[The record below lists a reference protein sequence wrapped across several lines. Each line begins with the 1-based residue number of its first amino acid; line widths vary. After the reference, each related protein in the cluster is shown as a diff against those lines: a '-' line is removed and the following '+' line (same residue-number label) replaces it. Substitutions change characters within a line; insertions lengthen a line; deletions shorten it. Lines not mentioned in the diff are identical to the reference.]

1 MFLLVCVLSA
11 VCAYAVG
18 SIPASRLS
26 DKFVRNLSPHAGDGV
41 LALMRVLVDIAKGF
55 LAVTVFSKIAGQEYA
70 QFGALFAYLGHLYP
84 YCPSCRS
91 GNGIGLLLGAMVALH
106 PIVGLIALL
115 AWLFT
120 FYVYRYATLA
130 ALVAAVMTPVIS
142 SMIGL
147 GIEVHVLF
155 IIAVMIFARL
165 RLKLRLLL
173 DGNEHIVVWK
183 MENA

>member
-1 MFLLVCVLSA
+1 MFLLVCVLGA
-11 VCAYAVG
+11 ICAYAVG

-26 DKFVRNLSPHAGDGV
+26 DNFLGNLSPPAGDRMSAFVRV
-41 LALMRVLVDIAKGF
+41 LADIAKGF
-55 LAVTVFSKIAGQEYA
+55 AAVTVFSNIAGPEHA

-84 YCPSCRS
+84 YCPNCRS

-130 ALVAAVMTPVIS
+130 ALVAAVMTPIIS
-142 SMIGL
+142 SMIGI

-155 IIAVMIFARL
+155 IIAAMIFARL